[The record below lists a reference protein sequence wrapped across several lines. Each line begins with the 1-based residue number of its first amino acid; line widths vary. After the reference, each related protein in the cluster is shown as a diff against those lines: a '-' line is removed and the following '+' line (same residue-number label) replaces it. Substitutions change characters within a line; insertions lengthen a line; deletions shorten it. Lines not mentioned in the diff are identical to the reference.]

1 MAFAP
6 AGRGHGANEKVCG
19 SEVWSSGGVL
29 SSLTFQ
35 AQLASGISQKKCRG
49 RGRKTLHQPT
59 HPLTHPAF
67 SDSLFPLGLGLDQSS
82 NPCPQGPILPPTEG
96 RWEGGGGVGE
106 TLGGLRGCE
115 VCGAHLGGE
124 GSFFPLLYEKS
135 TSVPSSG
142 LGVENGAVS
151 FQPTVSP
158 DPKPTNPALSGT
170 GMGIV
175 SIRPEAAAVP
185 APALRNR
192 HQGSGQFWEEALV
205 NRLSRL
211 QCK

>member
-1 MAFAP
+1 MGGISPQVDPDLSLLLLTIPKGGPGKPGQWLVAFAP

-115 VCGAHLGGE
+115 VCGAHLGGRE
-124 GSFFPLLYEKS
+124 VSSHCS
-135 TSVPSSG
+135 TRNPHLFQV
-142 LGVENGAVS
+142 LGWG
-151 FQPTVSP
+151 
-158 DPKPTNPALSGT
+158 
-170 GMGIV
+170 
-175 SIRPEAAAVP
+175 
-185 APALRNR
+185 
-192 HQGSGQFWEEALV
+192 
-205 NRLSRL
+205 
-211 QCK
+211 